1 MPPSAAGRI
10 HEAPRGFVRNQSG
23 DLRLNPGSVELRGR
37 MSNPDQETLLRA
49 VEDAR
54 RILGEYI
61 EPGQRDAAETVQ
73 RLLAVLDTNDVVH
86 ALDRMKRRRV
96 LRLVD

>member
-1 MPPSAAGRI
+1 VPPSAAGRI

-49 VEDAR
+49 IEDAR
-54 RILGEYI
+54 RILGEYL
-61 EPGQRDAAETVQ
+61 EPGQRDPAQTVA
-73 RLLAVLDTNDVVH
+73 RLVAVLDKSDVVH

-96 LRLVD
+96 IRLVE